1 MPYEGKYNKQ
11 KEEINSLIDD
21 LIGDDEPIDEGDFNS
36 PDLPKRDVANIGTT
50 NYVEVKDKAS
60 QKAQKT
66 IKSLLKFYL
75 DADLIENNEYIKAKQ
90 KIDEMTL
97 ASLIYQLEAGER
109 ALTTLLETI
118 DSGELAPRM
127 FEVLATLQKSM
138 LDIIK
143 SQTMYL
149 MSAEE
154 SVKRVAHD
162 VQRYNK
168 STNRM
173 IEDDAKKQ
181 SNGGNVVR
189 GQKDLMRQI
198 QMGIKQSK
206 GEDIEEGG
214 IEDIE

>member
-1 MPYEGKYNKQ
+1 MAYEGKYNKQ
-11 KEEINSLIDD
+11 KEEINSLIND
-21 LIGDDEPIDEGDFNS
+21 LIGDDEPIDENDFDS
-36 PDLPKRDVANIGTT
+36 PELPKREVANIGTT
-50 NYVEVKDKAS
+50 NYKEVKDKAS

-90 KIDEMTL
+90 RIDEMTL

-162 VQRYNK
+162 VQRYNQ

-173 IEDDAKKQ
+173 IEGDAKK
-181 SNGGNVVR
+181 GGASGNTVR
-189 GQKDLMRQI
+189 GQKDLMKQI
-198 QMGIKQSK
+198 QMGIRQAK
-206 GEDIEEGG
+206 GDSDSEEIEDIEE
-214 IEDIE
+214 